1 MTRPARIME
10 GLQLDRINLRAES
23 VTIAERE
30 TVNTGSVQDAI
41 LSEQEQVVP
50 QQNAGLLIEDA
61 TLRRLIEGIALN
73 LDLTPLILTEESLV
87 TNGLF
92 NYELLIAD
100 REVAHRI
107 RPLITAEQHT
117 AQEIKPALIALV
129 PSTYPASLNESD
141 SSDFDAVLAVPERPA
156 LLSAQLGVALYA
168 HRAFAQRYQS
178 AMEELNLNRN
188 IFKSVTNGI
197 SVANAQL
204 PDMPLM
210 YVNPAFEI
218 MTGYSLEDVEG
229 RNCRFLQG
237 EERNQPGITLLRE
250 AIAQERETT
259 AVIRNFRKDGSSFWN
274 ELALSPIRNRDGVLT
289 HFVGIQTDVTERVE
303 FETALRESEK
313 LAAVG
318 RLASAIAHEINN
330 PLEAVMNL
338 LYLAQTSLPE
348 SEATAESKHYL
359 AQADTEVQGIKLITA
374 RSLRFYKQSTGPEAI
389 LCNTMLDS
397 VIDIYRPRFLNF
409 DVKLERRERST
420 QHIVCLASEIR
431 QVLSNL
437 ITNAVDA
444 LRGTGGR
451 LLVRTQEA
459 TDWRNDRKGV
469 LLTVADTGKGMS
481 GETLSNLYKAFY
493 TTKGV
498 SGTGLGLWVSAEIVQ
513 RHHGRLRV
521 RSSEKPGKHG
531 TIFQL
536 FLPFQAIAGNE
547 GTGSHGNNPGNGG
560 VKQ

>member
-1 MTRPARIME
+1 M
-10 GLQLDRINLRAES
+10 
-23 VTIAERE
+23 
-30 TVNTGSVQDAI
+30 NTGSVQDA
-41 LSEQEQVVP
+41 LSPEQKQAVP
-50 QQNAGLLIEDA
+50 QQTAGLLIVDA
-61 TLRRLIEGIALN
+61 TLRRLIEGVALN
-73 LDLTPLILTEESLV
+73 LDLTPSTLNEEDLLTA
-87 TNGLF
+87 GLF

-100 REVAHRI
+100 KDIAHRL
-107 RPLITAEQHT
+107 RPLISAEQH
-117 AQEIKPALIALV
+117 AGQEIKPALIALAAAPYQ
-129 PSTYPASLNESD
+129 PSANDQD
-141 SSDFDAVLAVPERPA
+141 SSDFDAVLVVPERPSM
-156 LLSAQLGVALYA
+156 LSAQLGVALYA

-197 SVANAQL
+197 SVANTEL

-210 YVNPAFEI
+210 YVNPAFEV

-229 RNCRFLQG
+229 KNCRFLQG

-250 AIAQERETT
+250 AIAQKRETT

-274 ELALSPIRNRDGVLT
+274 ELALSPIRNRKGELT

-303 FETALRESEK
+303 FEIALRESEK

-348 SEATAESKHYL
+348 NEGTEESRRYL

-389 LCNTMLDS
+389 LCNVMLDS
-397 VIDIYRPRFLNF
+397 VVDIYTPRYVNF
-409 DVKLERRERST
+409 DVKLERRDRST

-437 ITNAVDA
+437 ITNAIDA
-444 LRGTGGR
+444 MRGSGGR
-451 LLVRTQEA
+451 LLVRTHEA
-459 TDWRNDRKGV
+459 TDWRSDRKGV
-469 LLTVADTGKGMS
+469 VITVADTGKGMS
-481 GETLSNLYKAFY
+481 LETLANLYKAFY

-498 SGTGLGLWVSAEIVQ
+498 SGTGLGLWVSSEIVQ
-513 RHHGRLRV
+513 RHHGHLRV
-521 RSSEKPGKHG
+521 RSSDDPRRHG
-531 TIFQL
+531 TVFQL
-536 FLPFQAIAGNE
+536 FLPFQGVS
-547 GTGSHGNNPGNGG
+547 GTERSASDSFSSRDN
-560 VKQ
+560 VLSQV